1 MEKVNDLEVRT
12 SWMIQVG
19 PKPNDKYPYKKHTEE
34 RHREKKTRPYINGG
48 RNGVI

>member
-1 MEKVNDLEVRT
+1 MEKVNDLERRT

-19 PKPNDKYPYKKHTEE
+19 PNPNDKYSYKKHTEE
-34 RHREKKTRPYINGG
+34 RHREKTRPYKNGG